1 MLRVIPQYE
10 ACQSFSHIFE
20 ECWKGLEVECS
31 ILDSANESFK
41 TSPSTIFIQEDSD
54 WFAINFGP
62 MQQPPPQHII
72 LELKSIQANLIL
84 RKSKLGHCVS

>member
-10 ACQSFSHIFE
+10 VCQGFSHIFE

-41 TSPSTIFIQEDSD
+41 ATPSTICMQDSD

-62 MQQPPPQHII
+62 MNQPHP
-72 LELKSIQANLIL
+72 NT
-84 RKSKLGHCVS
+84 